1 MGKKRPPSKRRK
13 AIISVLVVSLIA
25 HIIGLI
31 LFGVWTVA
39 QRFKRPEARFE
50 MSQKVVIPPKPPDH
64 KMASAEYESMMA
76 SPVLSEKLLTQRP
89 LDFALPDL
97 PTTDLSAVLPA
108 DPSQMVSDQVS
119 VLSGVSGLGDA
130 LSRGLGGKGMGK
142 AGVSFFGMQAE
153 GERILLLFDVSAS
166 VVNKAE
172 KVGVSLER
180 IQQETLKLIEELPI
194 TARFSLIQ
202 FTVNYRPFSSEL
214 LPASPK
220 NKQAAQTWVREK
232 WATSGSLS
240 RSAAGVIGNDE
251 GVVGVLKVAAEMK
264 PDAIFLISDA
274 SFQWRPGGISGY
286 PDVPEDTL
294 AAALEGVGRTRVGG
308 VPVHFLAFSPKEE
321 DAEWWRRKSKRLG
334 GSFQKMA
341 EK

>member
-1 MGKKRPPSKRRK
+1 MAKKVQSSRRRK
-13 AIISVLVVSLIA
+13 AIISVLVISLIA
-25 HIIGLI
+25 HGVGLL

-97 PTTDLSAVLPA
+97 PTADLSAVLPT

-119 VLSGVSGLGDA
+119 VLSGVNGLGDA
-130 LSRGLGGKGMGK
+130 LSRGLGEKGLGKT
-142 AGVSFFGMQAE
+142 GVSFFGMQAE
-153 GERILLLFDVSAS
+153 GDRILLLFDVSAS

-172 KVGVSLER
+172 KVGISLER
-180 IQQETLKLIEELPI
+180 IQEETLKLIETLPI

-202 FTVNYRPFSSEL
+202 FTVNYRPFSTEL

-220 NKQAAQTWVREK
+220 NKDAAQTWVREK

-251 GVVGVLKVAAEMK
+251 GVVGVLKVAAGMK
-264 PDAIFLISDA
+264 PDAVFLISDA
-274 SFQWRPGGISGY
+274 SFQWRPSGGGGY
-286 PDVPEDTL
+286 PDVPKETL
-294 AAALEGVGRTRVGG
+294 EAALEVIGETRVGG
-308 VPVHFLAFSPKEE
+308 VPLHFLAFAPKEE
-321 DAEWWRRKSKRLG
+321 DAQWWGRKSRRLG
-334 GSFQKMA
+334 GTFQKMT